1 MEDSM
6 KKLFALAIAAL
17 ALALSSCSN
26 SSDGGN
32 IPTYQNASGYS
43 DSTIYWFDQGMASYS
58 DCKAANDAKTGYGS
72 GITFDQMKGIKE
84 DLQSKSS
91 KVMQTQKVTGTQLYA
106 LLASSGMPASV
117 VAKEMATLKSVGNNI
132 VFYGQAD
139 VSPMAWFYAAKD

>member
-17 ALALSSCSN
+17 ALALASCSN

-32 IPTYQNASGYS
+32 TGYS

-72 GITFDQMKGIKE
+72 GITFAQMKGIKE

-91 KVMQTQKVTGTQLYA
+91 KVMPTQKVTGTQLYA

>member
-32 IPTYQNASGYS
+32 ITTYQNASGYS

-72 GITFDQMKGIKE
+72 GITFAQMKGIKE

-91 KVMQTQKVTGTQLYA
+91 NVTTQKVTGTQLYA
-106 LLASSGMPASV
+106 LLVSSGMPAST

>member
-1 MEDSM
+1 
-6 KKLFALAIAAL
+6 
-17 ALALSSCSN
+17 
-26 SSDGGN
+26 
-32 IPTYQNASGYS
+32 
-43 DSTIYWFDQGMASYS
+43 MASYS

-72 GITFDQMKGIKE
+72 GITFAQMKGIKE

-106 LLASSGMPASV
+106 LLVSSGMPANT

-132 VFYGQAD
+132 VFYGQAG

>member
-26 SSDGGN
+26 SSGGGN
-32 IPTYQNASGYS
+32 ITTYQNPSGYS
-43 DSTIYWFDQGMASYS
+43 DSTI
-58 DCKAANDAKTGYGS
+58 YGS

>member
-1 MEDSM
+1 M

-32 IPTYQNASGYS
+32 IPTYQNPSEYS

-72 GITFDQMKGIKE
+72 GITFAQMKGIKE

-91 KVMQTQKVTGTQLYA
+91 NVTTQKVTGTQLYA
-106 LLASSGMPASV
+106 LLASSGMPAST